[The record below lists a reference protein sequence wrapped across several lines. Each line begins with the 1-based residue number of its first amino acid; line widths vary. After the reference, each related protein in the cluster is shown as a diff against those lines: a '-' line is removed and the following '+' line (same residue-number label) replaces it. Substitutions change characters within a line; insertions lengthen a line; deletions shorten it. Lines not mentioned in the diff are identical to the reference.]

1 MACLAKKKLLRA
13 LIASAM
19 ASGMMG
25 SHAIVSV
32 MMGSVMISSGASAQT
47 DEKEMEFAPGAT
59 GYISAPIT
67 ELILNAEKAADA
79 LGERLN
85 IQNAMEGVAIP
96 DLAGIRDR
104 ALNDPRVLALLGV
117 KTGEKGQGGE
127 ELRYDG
133 AHIWLLLSFSMPKIS
148 LQQAMQEAEKY
159 GVPVVFRGFVN
170 NSVYDT
176 RAAILD
182 VWGSAEAAKGFGID
196 PTLFT
201 RFDITAVPV
210 VIAASEMLEIC
221 ETQGCSGDPVP
232 PHDKVSGN
240 IPLETALAMIAHGD
254 GVGSVEAKRLVET
267 AKNE

>member
-13 LIASAM
+13 LIASAIATGAI
-19 ASGMMG
+19 AS
-25 SHAIVSV
+25 SIFATNVV
-32 MMGSVMISSGASAQT
+32 AQEDT
-47 DEKEMEFAPGAT
+47 DEMEFAPGAT

-85 IQNAMEGVAIP
+85 ILDAMKGVEIP

-117 KTGEKGQGGE
+117 KTGEAGQGGE
-127 ELRYDG
+127 ELRYAG
-133 AHIWLLLSFSMPKIS
+133 AHIWLLLSFSMPKTS
-148 LQQAMQEAEKY
+148 LQQAMLEAEKY

-182 VWGSAEAAKGFGID
+182 VWGSEEAAKGFGID

-210 VIAASEMLEIC
+210 VIAASQMLEIC
-221 ETQGCSGDPVP
+221 ETQGCENDPVP
-232 PHDKVSGN
+232 PHDRVSGN
-240 IPLETALAMIAHGD
+240 IPLETVLEIIAHGD
-254 GVGSVEAKRLVET
+254 GVGSFEAKRLIEV
-267 AKNE
+267 ADGR